1 MSEESKKLNQNDPVD
16 ADSRKR
22 LEDLAAAR
30 YELGEKLLDLEQERV
45 KILVTTNRIEEERGR
60 LFEKILMER
69 GLHPTTP
76 VEIDAQSGVIRL
88 LRPQATPPEPQASPA
103 S

>member
-1 MSEESKKLNQNDPVD
+1 MSEESKKLTQNDPVD
-16 ADSRKR
+16 AESRKR

-45 KILVTTNRIEEERGR
+45 KILVTANRIEEERGR

-69 GLHPTTP
+69 GLSPTTP
-76 VEIDAQSGVIRL
+76 VEIDAQSGVIRV
-88 LRPQATPPEPQASPA
+88 LRPQAPAPAPQASPA